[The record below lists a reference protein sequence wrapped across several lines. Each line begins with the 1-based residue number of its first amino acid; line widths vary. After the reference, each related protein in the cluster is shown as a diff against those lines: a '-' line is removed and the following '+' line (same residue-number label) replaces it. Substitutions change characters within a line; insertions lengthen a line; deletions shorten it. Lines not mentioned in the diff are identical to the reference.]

1 MNRPSDRDEHI
12 TEFVECQCRA
22 LDHVVKF
29 EYEREDGF
37 NQFYIYMMLNPGY
50 RFLRRVWLAIKFV
63 LNWDYP
69 VEVDAMIK
77 NEDVLRIRNLCEKY
91 LERVD
96 ITKFATKAY
105 ARQWMP
111 YGNAAIRFE
120 SGDKDDSE

>member
-1 MNRPSDRDEHI
+1 MSRETDRV

-29 EYEREDGF
+29 EYEHDGVF
-37 NQFYIYMMLNPGY
+37 NQFYIYMMLNPRY
-50 RFLRRVWLAIKFV
+50 RFWRRIWLAIKFV

-69 VEVDAMIK
+69 VEADAMIK

-91 LERVD
+91 LEGID

-105 ARQWMP
+105 ARKWKP
-111 YGNAAIRFE
+111 YNDPSTE
-120 SGDKDDSE
+120 